1 MKDKKDS
8 DEWAQFTIRC
18 TVDQKNEA
26 EESAIKAGQSLAE
39 WIRRAIQEKIDR
51 ERNPDRELSDSDLD
65 TLGKRLQPMIEDT
78 VRRVLDKIEKEER
91 ERQ

>member
-39 WIRRAIQEKIDR
+39 WIRRAIQEKIER
-51 ERNPDRELSDSDLD
+51 ERNPGRELSDEELD
-65 TLGKRLQPMIEDT
+65 ARIEA
-78 VRRVLDKIEKEER
+78 VLDRMIAEKERKKKE
-91 ERQ
+91 EQ